1 MPAGVSTAS
10 RWIEGQAFRGDRLG
24 SAAAS
29 GVPRRVTVGA
39 PAGTQRKPRQRP
51 GDLATTGDNAAAH
64 ATKTDALVTTPSPQV
79 ATRPAPS
86 HPGSAPAPAP
96 PARGPGAAP
105 AKPIKPATRCS

>member
-39 PAGTQRKPRQRP
+39 PAGTQRFS
-51 GDLATTGDNAAAH
+51 GAFGLIHLA
-64 ATKTDALVTTPSPQV
+64 ALS
-79 ATRPAPS
+79 
-86 HPGSAPAPAP
+86 
-96 PARGPGAAP
+96 
-105 AKPIKPATRCS
+105 